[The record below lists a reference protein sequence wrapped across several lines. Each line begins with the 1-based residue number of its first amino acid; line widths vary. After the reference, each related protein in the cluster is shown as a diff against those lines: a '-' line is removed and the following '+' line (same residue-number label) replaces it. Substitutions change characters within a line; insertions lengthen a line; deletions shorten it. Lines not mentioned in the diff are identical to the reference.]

1 MIAEVSFLDFFEFII
16 EGPAVSLKAKKT
28 NARRYQKWI
37 KTVRAAAQQQW
48 PNIRKPTTSQ
58 VIIVSITNYY
68 TLSPPDVDNII
79 KPILDALQT
88 VVYINDQ
95 QVYKVISE
103 KFDLSNVDR
112 LQNPRP
118 LLAAAVEKYTE
129 LLHIIV
135 TWDAED

>member
-1 MIAEVSFLDFFEFII
+1 MEVFEFII

-37 KTVRAAAQQQW
+37 KTVRAAAQGQW
-48 PNIRKPTTSQ
+48 PSHRRPTTNQ
-58 VIIVSITNYY
+58 TITVSITNYY

-88 VVYINDQ
+88 VVYVNDQ

-103 KFDLSNVDR
+103 KFDLANVKR
-112 LQNPRP
+112 IENPSP
-118 LLAAAVEKYTE
+118 LLAAALEKYTE
-129 LLHIIV
+129 LLHIV
-135 TWDAED
+135 VAWNEGDELYGE